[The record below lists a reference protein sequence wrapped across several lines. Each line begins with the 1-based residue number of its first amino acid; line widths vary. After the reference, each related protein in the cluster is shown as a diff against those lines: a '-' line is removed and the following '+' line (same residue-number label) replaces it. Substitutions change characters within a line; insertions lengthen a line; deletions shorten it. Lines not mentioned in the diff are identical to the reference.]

1 MIPSRK
7 EAKPIILDV
16 MSDAERHSS
25 EELQKMI
32 AAHFAL
38 TPEERVQKRGKGPH
52 PEYVNETAFALV
64 ELQQDGLIKKLDPNR
79 FVYRITDSGQDAA
92 RRRLLGTP
100 IPPRSSR

>member
-7 EAKPIILDV
+7 EAKPIILDA
-16 MSDAERHSS
+16 MSDAKRHSS
-25 EELQKMI
+25 EELQEMI

-38 TPEERVQKRGKGPH
+38 TPEERLQRRGKGPH
-52 PEYVNETAFALV
+52 PEYVNETAWVLV
-64 ELQQDGLIKKLDPNR
+64 ELQQHGLIKKLDPEG

-100 IPPRSSR
+100 IPPRLSR